1 MTQEELIADG
11 LLSIRE
17 AMEFLSISRSGL
29 EKLINQG
36 AFPVVVL
43 ATARRIP
50 RRAVIAYAAGRIL
63 MPDGHDRTYPDPA

>member
-29 EKLINQG
+29 EQLIKQG

-63 MPDGHDRTYPDPA
+63 LTDGRDQTYPDPA